1 MIKIKTNNYLIWTG
15 VIIALGWIV
24 TVLVIYNPEINRNI
38 FLILG
43 PVLIGWL
50 LMSTGIMWR
59 NVKLL
64 KGIALSIIIV
74 GLLTYLSWWV
84 IFVLSFVRYYGIS

>member
-59 NVKLL
+59 NVKPL